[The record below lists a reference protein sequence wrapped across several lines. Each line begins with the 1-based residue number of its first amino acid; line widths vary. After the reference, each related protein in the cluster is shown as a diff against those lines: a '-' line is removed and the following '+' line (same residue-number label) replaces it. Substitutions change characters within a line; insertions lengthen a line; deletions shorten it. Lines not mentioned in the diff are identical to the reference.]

1 MALVQ
6 YEDRAFRVLVDTY
19 VTDKDGTGIVHQAP
33 GFGEDDHRI
42 ALAYTVIG
50 EDEMPPCPIDDA
62 GRFTSEVPDFAGQ
75 YVKVS
80 LLYDISDDVHGLIQ
94 SAHHQDADKEIMKV
108 LKAKGR
114 LVKQDQE
121 KHQYPFCWRLG

>member
-1 MALVQ
+1 M
-6 YEDRAFRVLVDTY
+6 DTY

-42 ALAYTVIG
+42 ALAYEVIS

-62 GRFTSEVPDFAGQ
+62 ARFTSEVSDFAGQ

-80 LLYDISDDVHGLIQ
+80 LLCDIVNDVCGLIQ
-94 SAHHQDADKEIMKV
+94 LALHYQDADKEIMKV

>member
-1 MALVQ
+1 M
-6 YEDRAFRVLVDTY
+6 DTY

-33 GFGEDDHRI
+33 AFGEDDHRI
-42 ALAYTVIG
+42 ALAYEVIDA
-50 EDEMPPCPIDDA
+50 DEMPPCPIDDS
-62 GRFTSEVPDFAGQ
+62 GRFTSEVPDFVGQ

-80 LLYDISDDVHGLIQ
+80 VLRHVLRCARAYTINYPF
-94 SAHHQDADKEIMKV
+94 HQDADKEIMKV

-121 KHQYPFCWRLG
+121 KHQYPFCWRLE